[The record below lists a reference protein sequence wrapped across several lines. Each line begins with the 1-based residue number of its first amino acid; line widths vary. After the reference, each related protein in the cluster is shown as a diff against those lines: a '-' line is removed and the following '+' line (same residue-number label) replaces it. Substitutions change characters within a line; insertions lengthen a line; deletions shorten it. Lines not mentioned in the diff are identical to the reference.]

1 MKNSQF
7 VDDCEK
13 NGADGMTSRDNLTLS
28 LIARTNCRLVKP
40 SFAETIREARLQIE
54 YRATNDLQNVAEAL
68 NRAWNLIDRAEISDA
83 IAAPMDGILDEI
95 NAAKERIRQ
104 AITAHNLEIEAME
117 LANEGSAS

>member
-40 SFAETIREARLQIE
+40 SFAETIREARIQMA
-54 YRATNDLQNVAEAL
+54 YRSADDMEQAL
-68 NRAWNLIDRAEISDA
+68 TALKKAWVLIFQLEISDA
-83 IAAPMDGILDEI
+83 IATPMNGIFDEI
-95 NAAKERIRQ
+95 NSAKERIQ
-104 AITAHNLEIEAME
+104 KAITANSLEIEAME
-117 LANEGSAS
+117 LANEEAAS